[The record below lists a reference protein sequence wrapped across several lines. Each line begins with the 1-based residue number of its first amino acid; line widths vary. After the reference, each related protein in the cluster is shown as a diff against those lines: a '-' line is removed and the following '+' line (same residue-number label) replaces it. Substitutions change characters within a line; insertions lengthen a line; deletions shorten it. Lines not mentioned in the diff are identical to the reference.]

1 MINGRLP
8 ALAEELFLGGTVLI
22 AGPEPAALAAK
33 SATST
38 IPIVF
43 VVGSDPNKLGI
54 VESFNRPSAN
64 ATGVHIFTTALEAKR
79 LALLYDLVPNAQTI
93 GILVNPGFPYA
104 GDEVHQ
110 IEAAA
115 HGLGQ
120 QVLIL
125 RASTPAEFDAAFD
138 LVTREHIRALSVSAD
153 PFFDSR
159 RDQLVALE
167 VRHAVP
173 VMYQFRQYSSA
184 GGLMSYGI
192 DPPDAYRLAGGYVG
206 RILKGEKPAELPVLQ
221 PSKFQF
227 VVNLKTARAL
237 GLTIP
242 PGLLAIA
249 DEVIE

>member
-1 MINGRLP
+1 
-8 ALAEELFLGGTVLI
+8 
-22 AGPEPAALAAK
+22 
-33 SATST
+33 
-38 IPIVF
+38 

-79 LALLYDLVPNAQTI
+79 LAMLHDLVPNAQTI
-93 GILVNPGFPYA
+93 GILVNPGFPCA
-104 GDEVHQ
+104 ADEVHQ

-125 RASTPAEFDAAFD
+125 RASAPAEFDAAFD
-138 LVTREHIRALSVSAD
+138 LVTREHIRALSVSAE

-173 VMYQFRQYSSA
+173 VMYQCQCEWLCGSPTDAKRDLISRRQQ
-184 GGLMSYGI
+184 
-192 DPPDAYRLAGGYVG
+192 
-206 RILKGEKPAELPVLQ
+206 PADSQ
-221 PSKFQF
+221 WKC
-227 VVNLKTARAL
+227 
-237 GLTIP
+237 
-242 PGLLAIA
+242 
-249 DEVIE
+249 